1 MTKPP
6 PKKIVSSEQNAV
18 FRELRECL
26 ASKGI
31 RKHGLYIVSGDR
43 AVGELLETR
52 SPEVRDLLICAETHG
67 EDHAL
72 VRKFFAKAADSRATL
87 IELSRALFEE
97 LDLFGTKEPLLVLR
111 TPELKIADLTVAP
124 EGLEVLCAMGD
135 PANVGA
141 LVRSAAAFG
150 ATKIVF
156 LKESASPFHPKAT
169 RAASATTR
177 AVALEKG
184 PSIHEIGAT
193 NVIALDMKGES
204 LFDFRW
210 PKNCRLLIG
219 EEGPG
224 VPNKLDHTLVSIP
237 MAATVESL
245 NATVAASIA
254 LYSYRSS
261 QS

>member
-1 MTKPP
+1 MTKPF
-6 PKKIVSSEQNAV
+6 PKKIVSSEQNGV
-18 FRELRECL
+18 FRELRDCL

-31 RKHGLYIVSGDR
+31 RKHGLYIVSGER
-43 AVGELLETR
+43 AVAELLESR
-52 SPEVRDLLICAETHG
+52 SSEVRDLLICADFHG
-67 EDHAL
+67 EDHSL
-72 VRKFFAKAADSRATL
+72 VRQFYGKTAESRATL

-111 TPELKIADLTVAP
+111 TPELQTADLSAAP
-124 EGLEVLCAMGD
+124 NGLEVLCAMGD

-141 LVRSAAAFG
+141 LIRSAAAFG
-150 ATKIVF
+150 ATKIVL

-177 AVALEKG
+177 AVILEKG
-184 PSIHEIGAT
+184 PSIHEIAGT
-193 NVIALDMKGES
+193 SVVALDMKGES
-204 LFDFRW
+204 LFHFRW
-210 PKNCRLLIG
+210 PKDCRLLIG

-224 VPNKLDHTLVSIP
+224 VPNKSSFTLVSIP

-254 LYSYRSS
+254 LYSYRSTHS
-261 QS
+261 